1 MRPLSF
7 LFAALL
13 GIVLAMI
20 APALA
25 GPRPQAPVA
34 QPALQ
39 VAIEQPLMEQLA
51 IEAPLEQTAAEA
63 DAAEAELSVEEI
75 TRSLLDALGVAD
87 AA

>member
-25 GPRPQAPVA
+25 GPHPQAPAA
-34 QPALQ
+34 QPALEL
-39 VAIEQPLMEQLA
+39 AIEQPA
-51 IEAPLEQTAAEA
+51 IEAPLEQAAAEA
-63 DAAEAELSVEEI
+63 DAGETELSVEEI
-75 TRSLLDALGVAD
+75 TRSLLEALGVAD